1 MSKPIPP
8 LDLMWLLMETQAS
21 PTHVGALLL
30 FEKPKGRPDVVR
42 DTAAAYRSFDADA
55 AIQLR
60 ARGCWGPHAVLPGS
74 GKL

>member
-42 DTAAAYRSFDADA
+42 DTAAAYRSFTPTPPFNYVPEVG
-55 AIQLR
+55 R
-60 ARGCWGPHAVLPGS
+60 GPHAVLPGS

>member
-1 MSKPIPP
+1 MSKSIPP

-30 FEKPKGRPDVVR
+30 FEKPKGRPAR
-42 DTAAAYRSFDADA
+42 RPRYRSGLPFFRAHA

-60 ARGCWGPHAVLPGS
+60 ARGWWGSHAVLPGS